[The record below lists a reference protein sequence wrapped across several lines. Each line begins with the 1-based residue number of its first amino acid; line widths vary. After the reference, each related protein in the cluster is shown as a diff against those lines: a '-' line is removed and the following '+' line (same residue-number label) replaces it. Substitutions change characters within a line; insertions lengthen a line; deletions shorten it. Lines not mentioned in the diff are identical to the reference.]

1 MLQALQEL
9 RLRAEALQGQAWEEG
24 RRRRAAEAA
33 AAAAARLAAGLQD
46 SGGATVPAAEAEAM
60 RVSRRE
66 AIVGRDTS
74 CIGLVQP
81 NPQLVF
87 LGSMRVDIP

>member
-46 SGGATVPAAEAEAM
+46 GGGATVPAAEAEAM
-60 RVSRRE
+60 RVSKT
-66 AIVGRDTS
+66 GRLWGGITPAS
-74 CIGLVQP
+74 E
-81 NPQLVF
+81 
-87 LGSMRVDIP
+87 